1 MSRILSPTRA
11 SINEVDSTT
20 SESIKDSL
28 LVL

>member
-1 MSRILSPTRA
+1 MGIVLSPTRS
-11 SINEVDSTT
+11 SIIEVDST

>member
-1 MSRILSPTRA
+1 MGSVLSPTRS
-11 SINEVDSTT
+11 SIIEVDNT

>member
-11 SINEVDSTT
+11 SIKEVDST